1 MLGPLRPP
9 TFRPQKESVVSW
21 NTWRKGLN
29 LLLRETEIDAQEA
42 VQATNLILTGSGV
55 PTKRW
60 GSVDYFLSGA
70 TGYGRGL
77 LPIKDSSGN
86 IQVLAMTDWGVLV
99 KKSNASYTPLAGAS
113 WASGYNIEGTQL
125 GGNVYL
131 VNGNREMVRYDFTSL
146 TGFPTIAIPTG
157 VLATNI
163 SGVTGLTT
171 WSWRV
176 SAISRVGE
184 TIGST
189 AFSLATL
196 PQNPNSLG
204 LIRVSWTAVSAASGD
219 LAGYAIYRGN
229 PGDEVYVGG
238 VDNSSTRFDDTGST
252 PPDPFRT
259 TPIVDTTGG
268 PIAKYIIRYQDRLI
282 LAGISGSP
290 TKVMISGRYPQQ
302 ERFDWQVGGGEILIE
317 PDSGE
322 DITGLSTYYNAA
334 GGNQTIIIFKEKSVW
349 EMSLGTVT
357 FGNTVILNPT
367 YRLLTAS
374 QGCSSHRSI
383 VPVENDIMFS
393 NLKGL
398 YMLRYEPQLVS
409 VINAN
414 ELSAKVRPF
423 FEGLTSADLQMA
435 AAVYADKKYV
445 LSFPVSKKTIIFDRE
460 RLCFMGPWNTTFG
473 INKWATY
480 IDETG
485 VERWIAIDSDDQMT
499 TEFRKTYI
507 DDKGTAYRTIFKTR
521 KEDFGDWTLFKT
533 INELYMLFRNVTGT
547 ISVNLYLEER
557 SGATITAKSFS
568 VTSSTGT
575 TGMGME
581 MFGLTMFGLS
591 NYNATYVS
599 NEKPT
604 KTYVYKIARTF
615 QVEVQTSSKDANYE
629 LLGITTTA
637 IKQGRGNS
645 PAAWLTS

>member
-1 MLGPLRPP
+1 MLAPLKPP
-9 TFRPQKESVVSW
+9 TFKPQKESVVEW

-29 LLLRETEIDAQEA
+29 LLLRETEVAKDEM
-42 VQATNLILTGSGV
+42 VQATNLVLTGSGV

-60 GSVDYFLSGA
+60 GSVNYFLSGA
-70 TGYGRGL
+70 TGFGRGL
-77 LPIKDSSGN
+77 LPIKNTAGA
-86 IQVLAMTDWGVLV
+86 IQVLAMTDWGILV
-99 KKSNASYTPLAGAS
+99 QKSNASYTALTGAS
-113 WASGYNIEGTQL
+113 WASGYNLEGTEL

-131 VNGNREMVRYDFTSL
+131 VNGNRELVRYDFSSL
-146 TGFPTIAIPTG
+146 TGFPTLAIPSG

-163 SGVTGLTT
+163 SGTTGLTT
-171 WSWRV
+171 FSWRV

-184 TIGST
+184 TVGST

-196 PQNPNSLG
+196 PQNPNNMG
-204 LIRVSWTAVSAASGD
+204 LIRVSWTAISAASGD
-219 LAGYAIYRGN
+219 LTGYAIYRGN

-238 VDNSSTRFDDTGST
+238 VDNTSTRFDDTGAT

-259 TPIVDTTGG
+259 TPAVDTTGG

-282 LAGISGSP
+282 LAGISGST
-290 TKVMISGRYPQQ
+290 TKVMISGRYPLQ
-302 ERFDWQVGGGEILIE
+302 ERFDWQSGGGSILIE

-322 DITGLSTYYNAA
+322 DITGLSTYYNAS
-334 GGNQTIIIFKEKSVW
+334 GGNQTIIVFKEKSVW
-349 EMSLGTVT
+349 ELSLGTVT
-357 FGNTVILNPT
+357 FGNTVILNPL

-393 NLKGL
+393 NLKGI

-414 ELSAKVRPF
+414 ELSAKIRPF
-423 FEGLTSADLQMA
+423 FEGLTNADLNMA

-445 LSFPVSKKTIIFDRE
+445 LSFPVSKKTIVFDRE
-460 RLCFMGPWNTTFG
+460 RLSFIGPWTTTFG

-480 IDETG
+480 IDADG
-485 VERWIAIDSDDQMT
+485 IERWIAIDSDDQST

-507 DDKGTAYRTIFKTR
+507 DDKGTVYNTIFKTK

-533 INELYMLFRNVTGT
+533 INELYMLFRNVTGS
-547 ISVNLYLEER
+547 ISVNLYLETR
-557 SGATITAKSFS
+557 DGVTITAKSFS

-575 TGMGME
+575 TGFGTAL
-581 MFGLTMFGLS
+581 FGLTKFGLS
-591 NYNATYVS
+591 NENASATS

-615 QVEVQTSSKDANYE
+615 QVEIKTTTKEANYE
-629 LLGITTTA
+629 LLGITATG
-637 IKQGRGNS
+637 IPQGRGNS
-645 PAAWLTS
+645 PASWLTS